1 MRAIQLMGINLH
13 AAEELSREVD
23 QSDVTTMRKKMTE
36 HSEETNELFNLMAR
50 QIKKRCEE
58 RVNLY
63 TVEYQDPGVQTS
75 SMKPDNLMDESEMDQ
90 FILNDN

>member
-1 MRAIQLMGINLH
+1 MQ
-13 AAEELSREVD
+13 
-23 QSDVTTMRKKMTE
+23 

-63 TVEYQDPGVQTS
+63 TVED
-75 SMKPDNLMDESEMDQ
+75 KPQLFGKNISPEIKDNTLMDEKEMDQ
-90 FILNDN
+90 FLLNDDGEEIRL